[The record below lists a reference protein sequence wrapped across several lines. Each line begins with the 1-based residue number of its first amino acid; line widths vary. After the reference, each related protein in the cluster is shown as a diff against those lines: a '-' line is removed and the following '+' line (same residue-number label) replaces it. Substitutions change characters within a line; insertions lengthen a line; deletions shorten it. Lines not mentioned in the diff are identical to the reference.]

1 MSKASLIRQ
10 IVAAGY
16 TGKSPNTLRR
26 WSLDDLQALLA
37 SLEPAIELPRWDR
50 EELQSMLDAAT
61 PMTPHVVSE
70 DMEAYVASVEMPAP
84 VSVPSDREL
93 YVLSLRQREP
103 APIKVERPLSRWIA
117 LAMAPWTF
125 LTQVCGIA

>member
-1 MSKASLIRQ
+1 LIRQ

-16 TGKSPNTLRR
+16 SAKSPNTLRR

-37 SLEPAIELPRWDR
+37 SLEPAIEQTPY
-50 EELQSMLDAAT
+50 ESSLQAMMDASPDYT
-61 PMTPHVVSE
+61 PEGFVPHVVSE
-70 DMEAYVASVEMPAP
+70 DMAAYVASVEMPAP

-93 YVLSLRQREP
+93 YALSLRQRDP

-117 LAMAPWTF
+117 LAITPWTF
-125 LTQVCGIA
+125 LGQVCGIA

>member
-16 TGKSPNTLRR
+16 SAKSPNTLRR

-37 SLEPAIELPRWDR
+37 SLEPAIEQTPY
-50 EELQSMLDAAT
+50 ESSLQAMMDASPDYT
-61 PMTPHVVSE
+61 PEGFVPHVVSE
-70 DMEAYVASVEMPAP
+70 DMAAYA
-84 VSVPSDREL
+84 
-93 YVLSLRQREP
+93 LSLRQRDP

-117 LAMAPWTF
+117 LAITPWTF
-125 LTQVCGIA
+125 LGQVCGIA